1 MLSWAEYRH
10 SSALHIE
17 KKKKDLRSMLRSWR
31 GLAFIVL
38 SQSWLLLKRFDSSRK
53 QASSKYEKLGTSTR
67 RIKGRRKKRGDTPSL
82 FLSPSLPPLRAHHL
96 RSERE
101 KSGLVPHIKFQ
112 SFFFCNSV
120 TCTHFSHVLNI
131 PEVFFYISIHSS
143 SINWVI
149 LLSSFHHN
157 TMQRM
162 LCWCRPRRG
171 WLG

>member
-1 MLSWAEYRH
+1 
-10 SSALHIE
+10 
-17 KKKKDLRSMLRSWR
+17 MLRSWR
-31 GLAFIVL
+31 GLAFLVL

-82 FLSPSLPPLRAHHL
+82 FLSPSLPPLRAHHF

-101 KSGLVPHIKFQ
+101 KSGNEAGHSQRDQQQVYDTALWSGLVPHIKFQ